1 MQRASRRAQRTGEP
15 VGRLFL
21 VLLGA
26 AAGVAAAV
34 LLSARAQLARSARH
48 EGMPDVTADPE
59 GSADEPSVDG
69 GHPAQG
75 TEAPR

>member
-1 MQRASRRAQRTGEP
+1 MQRASRRAQWTGEP

-59 GSADEPSVDG
+59 RSGDEPSLDG
-69 GHPAQG
+69 GRSARE